1 MSTALESQPL
11 SLWRVDFPDLY
22 ARHLCRHSQFGINVV
37 HLASLFGLWFGVY
50 ATAYRLVGEWWVPV
64 LLALVYLTWVA
75 LNAPVR
81 VCVATAVFLAVFVAA
96 VLWLPELPIWIYLV
110 MIPVFYKVQSWSHK
124 VWTVSNDMA
133 EFDKRFPKGFILFVI
148 LLIHEVPICLNYLL
162 FDRMCWVR

>member
-22 ARHLCRHSQFGINVV
+22 ARHLCRHSQLGINVV
-37 HLASLFGLWFGVY
+37 HLASLFGLWFGLY

-64 LLALVYLTWVA
+64 VLALVYFGWVA
-75 LNAPVR
+75 LNAPPR
-81 VCVATAVFLAVFVAA
+81 VCVATAVFLTVFVAA

-124 VWTVSNDMA
+124 VWTVSNDMT
-133 EFDKRFPKGFILFVI
+133 EFDKRFPKGFVLFVV
-148 LLIHEVPICLNYLL
+148 LLINEVPICLNYLL
-162 FDRMCWVR
+162 FDRFHV